1 MTPPVPDERPRG
13 VLRRLHPRRGR
24 RDDRGT
30 TLTEVM
36 LAGSLGVVVAA
47 ATIGVFTASV
57 RTLRGVTVRTAQTA
71 DMRIAV
77 NEMTRE
83 LRVAV
88 PLRNNVAALANATAS
103 EITFYALLDRTGA
116 SRAADADV
124 APTKVTYTY
133 NNNCIWVTYNAMALN
148 AGSTAWVV
156 GAASTPKCLLR
167 TTVAP
172 QFGYYSTGA
181 ITGGGQIAAPLT
193 SVQWIAVRSIELT
206 VTANDPTT
214 SGAVAA
220 TPLRTRVSLSNVLN
234 GVIG

>member
-1 MTPPVPDERPRG
+1 
-13 VLRRLHPRRGR
+13 
-24 RDDRGT
+24 
-30 TLTEVM
+30 M

-71 DMRIAV
+71 DSRIAV
-77 NEMTRE
+77 NEITRE

-88 PLRNNVAALANATAS
+88 PLRNNVAALANATSS

-124 APTKVTYTY
+124 TPTKVTYTY
-133 NNNCIWVTYNAMALN
+133 NNNCIWVTYTPMVLN
-148 AGSTAWVV
+148 AGSTAWVNSSPV
-156 GAASTPKCLLR
+156 STPKCLLR

-172 QFGYYSTGA
+172 QFSYYSTGV
-181 ITGGGQIAAPLT
+181 ISGGGQIAAPLT
-193 SVQWIAVRSIELT
+193 SVQWIAVRSIEVT